1 MLDDKAVT
9 YDVVEVDLAS
19 GEEQQQALAEVE
31 KLTGKRAFPV
41 TVINETVI
49 QGYKDEEIERALKN
63 EA

>member
-1 MLDDKAVT
+1 MLDNKAVI

-19 GEEQQQALAEVE
+19 GEEQKQALTEVE

-41 TVINETVI
+41 IVIDETIV
-49 QGYKDEEIERALKN
+49 QGYKEDEIERALKG